1 MLQSMGSQRVGHD
14 LVTEQQKGKLT
25 RFPILGSGEIAVDK
39 VESAQIC

>member
-25 RFPILGSGEIAVDK
+25 RFPVLDPGKIAVNK
-39 VESAQIC
+39 AKSAQIC